1 MKKEKTISVLIR
13 IADSPVRPK
22 NLLFSLTGCFA
33 LLFLG
38 GLGFFSSVKD
48 MSAVPGAVSFWI
60 FPLAGVA
67 LLLTFLF
74 GLFLLHKKKRLA
86 LLLSGGLLCSLLL
99 FQRKALLAQGSSF
112 LGYLHARLERFYG
125 ISLFSGFSGSAA
137 DNSLFF
143 FFCTLLFLILVCL
156 TLWYRKKVLFLFLL
170 LLAPVA
176 QFVTEIRP
184 SFLSAGCFLVCFF
197 LWDCLSAKE
206 TSSGFL
212 QTGLLFGLYCFC
224 ALVLTP
230 GFSALAFQSTSSLFQ
245 TVNEASAK
253 FGALFHANS
262 ADRATRTSK
271 TRPTASGNS
280 NQNTVST
287 QTDKEVLDNTAPVY
301 SNQTMFTFHT
311 SRIFD
316 TPVYLRGFTGF
327 TYTDGVWEALDEKQ
341 WKSFC
346 SSYGLSDELQK
357 QLPSIPYEAGK
368 AQTSL
373 ASAQMS
379 LKPAFSPSFTYLP
392 YGADIPKGFST
403 GDGNVLT
410 EKFPSRLTFDCYPL
424 SLDSSP
430 FLRAP
435 SLPSAQT
442 SAEGLYREFVQ
453 NTYTW
458 YDKDLTARLL
468 EDIQHLPVYSSLP
481 ENPSYD
487 QVLKAAGE
495 IQSFL
500 SSHASYSL
508 QLSPVPANSNLLDN
522 FLYEQKKGFCVHFA
536 TAGTLLFR
544 MYGIPARYVSGYVII
559 PEDLQ
564 KESGGGY
571 SFAVP
576 DSSAHAWTEI
586 YLGEGGWVPVEVTPA
601 ASDTSQT
608 VQTEQTA
615 RQENMQTVKQENLP
629 DSKKDQPSPS
639 SDTEKRGFLPVLTK
653 ILFFAMV
660 FFITAALLFFLL
672 YFRRILLFRK
682 RMGIFCRSREACF
695 LCVFNSILD
704 LWKVRFHIPAL
715 NPQQPEFP
723 VLFGQK
729 LPEETRILFDQLYT
743 LAECFCFGADTPKK
757 QDIRKLRHI
766 YARERKLFFASCSPR
781 KKLYYLFFHVF

>member
-1 MKKEKTISVLIR
+1 MKKEKTISVLTR

-125 ISLFSGFSGSAA
+125 ISLFSDFSGSAA

-253 FGALFHANS
+253 FSALFHANS

-346 SSYGLSDELQK
+346 SSYGLSD
-357 QLPSIPYEAGK
+357 
-368 AQTSL
+368 
-373 ASAQMS
+373 
-379 LKPAFSPSFTYLP
+379 
-392 YGADIPKGFST
+392 
-403 GDGNVLT
+403 
-410 EKFPSRLTFDCYPL
+410 
-424 SLDSSP
+424 
-430 FLRAP
+430 
-435 SLPSAQT
+435 
-442 SAEGLYREFVQ
+442 
-453 NTYTW
+453 
-458 YDKDLTARLL
+458 
-468 EDIQHLPVYSSLP
+468 
-481 ENPSYD
+481 
-487 QVLKAAGE
+487 
-495 IQSFL
+495 
-500 SSHASYSL
+500 
-508 QLSPVPANSNLLDN
+508 
-522 FLYEQKKGFCVHFA
+522 
-536 TAGTLLFR
+536 
-544 MYGIPARYVSGYVII
+544 
-559 PEDLQ
+559 
-564 KESGGGY
+564 
-571 SFAVP
+571 
-576 DSSAHAWTEI
+576 
-586 YLGEGGWVPVEVTPA
+586 
-601 ASDTSQT
+601 
-608 VQTEQTA
+608 
-615 RQENMQTVKQENLP
+615 
-629 DSKKDQPSPS
+629 
-639 SDTEKRGFLPVLTK
+639 
-653 ILFFAMV
+653 
-660 FFITAALLFFLL
+660 
-672 YFRRILLFRK
+672 
-682 RMGIFCRSREACF
+682 
-695 LCVFNSILD
+695 
-704 LWKVRFHIPAL
+704 
-715 NPQQPEFP
+715 
-723 VLFGQK
+723 
-729 LPEETRILFDQLYT
+729 
-743 LAECFCFGADTPKK
+743 
-757 QDIRKLRHI
+757 
-766 YARERKLFFASCSPR
+766 
-781 KKLYYLFFHVF
+781 